1 MRLAARG
8 LELLSQPLLLRETNP
23 FSLSSAAVADLATA
37 LWCCVTV
44 LSGETAFGMRLTRWA
59 GDAVADEERSSA
71 LAAAEPDDSGAIL
84 LLGSGILL
92 GEDIAAIVLIGITES
107 PLGT

>member
-1 MRLAARG
+1 M
-8 LELLSQPLLLRETNP
+8 
-23 FSLSSAAVADLATA
+23 SSVSDLALAVA
-37 LWCCVTV
+37 LWCCCGCGCGGHV

-59 GDAVADEERSSA
+59 GDVADDRSSA

-92 GEDIAAIVLIGITES
+92 GEDIAATVLIGITES